1 MWWLSYQ
8 DEFKGNLSKWV
19 TFYVVILILKMKKM
33 QRFQH
38 IILYDFRKGKNPNE
52 KKNCAVYGECA
63 VTDPTC
69 QKWFSGFP
77 CWSSGKESTLQCK
90 GPQFHP

>member
-19 TFYVVILILKMKKM
+19 TFYVVILILKMEKM

-52 KKNCAVYGECA
+52 KKKLCSVWRMCC
-63 VTDPTC
+63 D
-69 QKWFSGFP
+69 
-77 CWSSGKESTLQCK
+77 
-90 GPQFHP
+90 